1 MVQRG
6 NEIQSLHL
14 IIIMKKGPNYI
25 KQARGQPCFA
35 LMEKDCS
42 ALYEEH
48 RRNPFSKNTLCWL
61 AFNDSGVFEILPS
74 NVRRSL
80 NSIRLTFYPSN
91 VRPICKLCKCLL
103 HYLSTIFLLLIFF
116 TF

>member
-61 AFNDSGVFEILPS
+61 AFNDSGVFKILPS

-80 NSIRLTFYPSN
+80 NSIRFIFYPSN
-91 VRPICKLCKCLL
+91 VKPICKLCKCLL
-103 HYLSTIFLLLIFF
+103 HYLSTIFLLSIFC